1 MKSEKVKKG
10 GGGILCQINVYIN
23 CYFSANKDL
32 FVCLLDYIV
41 SHVSGTIINW
51 KYFIICGSYHY
62 CLTMPPINAK
72 GLILI

>member
-1 MKSEKVKKG
+1 MKSEKVKKRRG
-10 GGGILCQINVYIN
+10 DILCQINVYIN

-51 KYFIICGSYHY
+51 KYIKMYSSYNY
-62 CLTMPPINAK
+62 CLTMLRINAK